1 MFNSETINNV
11 LQKLVANRAVIDRV
25 LKIAIAFGL
34 LIFLIGYISPSEIV
48 SVFTSA
54 NLKYI
59 IYAALLSFVNIF
71 LQAYKWKLVINLS
84 LGELPFTRVLRSY
97 FGGISSGLSTPARVG
112 EFIGRAIPLHEFNF
126 FNVTIVSFIDKLVNL
141 LVITF
146 FGSIASV
153 LFYRKLSSPHFYI
166 DVPLLVIII
175 VMFAVLTYL
184 LFSNA
189 FLVSLVKRKFK
200 TNEKVIEK
208 ISIVDKF
215 LMQSWRKKSAIF
227 IVNIIYFIVI
237 LFQFALL
244 VNAFTEFNNYFL
256 LMIIASLILLA
267 TTVVLPFSFGDL
279 GVREGAASY
288 LIGLVAISPAIGFN
302 SAIVLFIINVIFP
315 AILGLIFLVKK
326 K

>member
-1 MFNSETINNV
+1 LLNSNSISIA
-11 LQKLVANRAVIDRV
+11 LQKLSANRAIIDRI

-48 SVFTSA
+48 KLFSTA
-54 NLKYI
+54 KYEYLL
-59 IYAALLSFVNIF
+59 YASLLSFVNVF

-84 LGELPFTRVLRSY
+84 IGEVPFTRILSSY
-97 FGGISSGLSTPARVG
+97 FAGITSGLSTPARVG

-126 FNVTIVSFIDKLVNL
+126 FNVTIVSFIDKLINL

-146 FGSIASV
+146 FGSVASV
-153 LFYRKLSSPHFYI
+153 LFYRTLSSPHFYI
-166 DVPLLVIII
+166 DFPLLVIII
-175 VMFAVLTYL
+175 VLFAVLTYL
-184 LFSNA
+184 LFNNA
-189 FLVSLVKRKFK
+189 FLVALIKRKFK
-200 TNEKVIEK
+200 ANEKVIEK
-208 ISIVDKF
+208 VSIVDKF
-215 LMQSWRKKSAIF
+215 LTQSWRKKSTIF
-227 IVNIIYFIVI
+227 FVNIIYFFVI

-244 VNAFTEFNNYFL
+244 VNAFIDYNNYFL
-256 LMIIASLILLA
+256 LMMIASLILLA

-302 SAIVLFIINVIFP
+302 SAIVLFIINVILP
-315 AILGLIFLVKK
+315 ALFGLIFLIKK